1 MNLKWFNKWIAIEPA
16 KTVPKVI
23 TTEGSIKPTFH
34 KTLGIFRHKISEPM
48 KYLQFQ
54 FTGKGP
60 DGRTYRCTMFYEL
73 SIAPDGAGAIAHA
86 ERAHPGFTDIRVTSA
101 TTISADEYAFR
112 VRTMCDSDTWGFQLI
127 S

>member
-1 MNLKWFNKWIAIEPA
+1 
-16 KTVPKVI
+16 
-23 TTEGSIKPTFH
+23 
-34 KTLGIFRHKISEPM
+34 M

-60 DGRTYRCTMFYEL
+60 DGRTYGCTMFYEL
-73 SIAPDGAGAIAHA
+73 SVAPDGAGAIAHA
-86 ERAHPGFTDIRVTSA
+86 ERAHPGFTNIRVASA

-112 VRTMCDSDTWGFQLI
+112 VRTMCDSDTWGFRLV